1 MLVACCVIVSC
12 AALFIG
18 LMLRMERDTYRE
30 TPVVGVLPSALVDI
44 GSRQIVVELAMTSAA
59 REQGLSDREFLS
71 GDHGMLFLFDRPE
84 PQTFWMHRMKFPIDM
99 VFLREGVVVDVHA
112 NVPSPTSESLT
123 PAIVRSKTDADQVL
137 EINAGKAAEWGIV
150 EGTRVE
156 VFR

>member
-1 MLVACCVIVSC
+1 MLVACCVVISC

-18 LMLRMERDTYRE
+18 LMLQMEREAHRE
-30 TPVVGVLPSALVDI
+30 TPVVGVLPSALVDV
-44 GSRQIVVELAMTSAA
+44 GSRQIVVELAMTNAA

-71 GDHGMLFLFDRPE
+71 SDHGMLFLFDRPE
-84 PQTFWMHRMKFPIDM
+84 PQIFWMHRMKFPLDII
-99 VFLREGVVVDVHA
+99 FLREGVVVDVHA
-112 NVPSPTSESLT
+112 DVPPPTSESLT